1 MLHYVKVNFVHENKL
16 NISLTGKYFHGLTNR
31 GAKVGTFHTKKII
44 YTVKRQSLVIRILS
58 GMLTDKRE

>member
-31 GAKVGTFHTKKII
+31 GAKVALSTP
-44 YTVKRQSLVIRILS
+44 KR
-58 GMLTDKRE
+58 